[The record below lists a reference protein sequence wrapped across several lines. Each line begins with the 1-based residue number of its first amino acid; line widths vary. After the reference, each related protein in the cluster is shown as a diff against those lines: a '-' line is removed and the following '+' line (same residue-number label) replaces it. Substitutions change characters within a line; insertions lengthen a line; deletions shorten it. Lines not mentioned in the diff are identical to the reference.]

1 MDYSV
6 AFTADLDGSVSSQW
20 GLVDSKDS
28 VAYILET
35 TKGTKDSSFNPDIP
49 MAFEFMFDKADAN
62 FDKQAILDSLDR
74 GVVFHLSPEMII
86 PEPSS
91 ASTSQRC
98 LDRRAPS
105 PQALSRKIFRYH
117 RNK

>member
-1 MDYSV
+1 MV
-6 AFTADLDGSVSSQW
+6 VLSSQW

-35 TKGTKDSSFNPDIP
+35 RPRAPRTQVSIQTYLWHLN
-49 MAFEFMFDKADAN
+49 FMFDKADAN

-91 ASTSQRC
+91 ALLLSVASIGM
-98 LDRRAPS
+98 LLRRK
-105 PQALSRKIFRYH
+105 R
-117 RNK
+117 